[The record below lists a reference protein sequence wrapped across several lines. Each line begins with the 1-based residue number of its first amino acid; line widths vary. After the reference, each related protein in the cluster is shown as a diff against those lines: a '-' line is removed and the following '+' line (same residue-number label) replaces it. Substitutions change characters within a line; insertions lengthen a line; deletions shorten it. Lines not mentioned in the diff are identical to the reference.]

1 MPNLRSQYRQIDR
14 QIVRPIV
21 PVLCL
26 LFSAALAPGLL
37 PAQTPESPRWTPL
50 GPFGGVVNRL
60 AAHPTVPG
68 VLYGGGY
75 LPGLVRTLDG
85 GASWQVL
92 PGTPFS
98 PNAVGIDP
106 SRPTTL
112 YTADILSGNV
122 VLKSTDGGDHWRVAS
137 RDLPSDFFSYQFEV
151 DPSRPSRI
159 YATGNLHGIWRS
171 VDGGVHWQPVS
182 QALLTRGNEVPIVAV
197 ARRPAGTVFAG
208 TSRQGV
214 FRSRN
219 AGNSWEPLRNG
230 LPAGSVTALAIAP
243 GDPRTLYASL
253 RDDHGIFL
261 IFRSRDGGDSWEE
274 AGGPALDGK
283 LVLSIAVHP
292 RLPRT
297 VYASTFDAN
306 TLQGGLFKT
315 QDGGGHWRPAADA
328 STSLVFALA
337 FDSAATLYAGTTFR
351 EGFQGGVLRSTDG
364 GGSWTRV
371 SRGIPGLTP
380 SLASIAVDPAGGD
393 TLVTGLNGF
402 GVFRLAGDAEQWMR
416 TRAGFDIPAP
426 YGVAVSEVVAGGPGT
441 FYAIYRGSPQIWR
454 STDAGVTW
462 RQLEGPRPLVHLRAD
477 PLDPDTLYALSLA
490 SRYQLHRSRDRGAS
504 WTLLDELPDPFRCQ
518 INGLTVVHTSASAP
532 AVLYLAGTRSEGT
545 EGVCHAPLRSAVLR
559 STDEGASWTAADS
572 GLPGQDVAEVVVD
585 PRDSRTLYVWM
596 NGGQSIPQQRQGVW
610 KSTDAGASWQP
621 TALRDQLVTALAASP
636 VPGVLW
642 AATQG
647 GARIFRSED
656 SGATWQDRSGDIAF
670 YFNEVQDFAFD
681 PIDPRRVYA
690 AGFGG
695 VWVLE
700 EED

>member
-1 MPNLRSQYRQIDR
+1 MENLLCRFRWT
-14 QIVRPIV
+14 VPI
-21 PVLCL
+21 LGL
-26 LFSAALAPGLL
+26 IIWAALAPGLL

-75 LPGLVRTLDG
+75 LPGLVRTTNG

-92 PGTPFS
+92 PGTPFAPS
-98 PNAVGIDP
+98 SLGIDP
-106 SRPTTL
+106 TRPATL
-112 YTADILSGNV
+112 YTSDSLSGNT
-122 VLKSTDGGDHWRVAS
+122 VLKSTDGGDHWRVVS
-137 RDLPSDFFSYQFEV
+137 RDLPSDFFPHQFEV

-208 TSRQGV
+208 TSQQGIV
-214 FRSRN
+214 RSRN

-230 LPAGSVTALAIAP
+230 LPAGNVTALAIAP
-243 GDPRTLYASL
+243 GDPRTVYASL
-253 RDDHGIFL
+253 RDQG

-274 AGGPALDGK
+274 AGDPALEGK

-292 RLPRT
+292 RQPRT

-306 TLQGGLFKT
+306 TLEGGLFKT
-315 QDGGGHWRPAADA
+315 QDGGGRWRPAASA
-328 STSLVFALA
+328 STPLVFALA
-337 FDSAATLYAGTTFR
+337 FDSAATLYAGTTFE

-441 FYAIYRGSPQIWR
+441 FYATYANSAQIWR
-454 STDAGVTW
+454 STNAGVTW
-462 RQLEGPRPLVHLRAD
+462 RRLPGPGPTVGRLRAD
-477 PLDPDTLYALSLA
+477 PLDPDTLYALSSLFP
-490 SRYQLHRSRDRGAS
+490 YQVYRSRDRGAS
-504 WTLLDELPDPFRCQ
+504 WVPLAAPPAQDRCR
-518 INGLTVVHTSASAP
+518 INGLTVVRTSASAP

-545 EGVCHAPLRSAVLR
+545 AGLCHAPIRAAVLR
-559 STDEGASWTAADS
+559 SLDGGASWTTADG

-585 PRDSRTLYVWM
+585 PRDPRTLYTWM
-596 NGGQSIPQQRQGVW
+596 TGGQTIPQQHLGVW

-621 TALRDQLVTALAASP
+621 TALRDQLITVLAASP
-636 VPGVLW
+636 VPSVLW

-647 GARIFRSED
+647 SARIFRSED
-656 SGATWQDRSGDIAF
+656 SGATWQDWSGDIAF

-681 PIDPRRVYA
+681 PADPRQVYA